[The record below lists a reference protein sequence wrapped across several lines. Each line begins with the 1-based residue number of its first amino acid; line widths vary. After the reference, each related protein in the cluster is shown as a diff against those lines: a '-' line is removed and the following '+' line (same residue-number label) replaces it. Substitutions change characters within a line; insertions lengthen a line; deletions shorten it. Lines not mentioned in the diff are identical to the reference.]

1 VTYTN
6 STSFRRALED
16 RLRNPSLQTGVP
28 LARLRKMVV
37 FDRLL
42 MRLVHDRPDAWVLKG
57 GLALQLRLGNQAR
70 TTKDMD
76 VLLAVPPDR
85 ADDIHQA
92 LVRAALLDVGDW
104 FQFEKDLIDIL
115 LIAELGKMDGQLL
128 RQALEAAFEARTT
141 HELPRSLPDPPRS
154 WTAPFRRLA
163 GETGLDY
170 PTLPDAVD
178 AARRFIDPVL
188 HSKATGTWDP
198 VTWSWHPPGTPPAG

>member
-16 RLRNPSLQTGVP
+16 RLRNQSLQTGVP

-85 ADDIHQA
+85 AGDIHQE

-104 FQFEKDLIDIL
+104 FQFEV
-115 LIAELGKMDGQLL
+115 E
-128 RQALEAAFEARTT
+128 R
-141 HELPRSLPDPPRS
+141 PVSLPVEPLGGQRFQVQSTRLHPPPSHWPEQSGEGPDRHPLDRRAGQDG
-154 WTAPFRRLA
+154 WTATA
-163 GETGLDY
+163 
-170 PTLPDAVD
+170 
-178 AARRFIDPVL
+178 
-188 HSKATGTWDP
+188 
-198 VTWSWHPPGTPPAG
+198 PGTGGCIRGADYS